1 MFLLNTSAVISIEK
15 SRKREIK
22 IIEKG
27 NFFYGFLF
35 LWAKGRRQ
43 WWTEWQKNG
52 TIKELFDKEKR
63 RRHKQ

>member
-35 LWAKGRRQ
+35 L
-43 WWTEWQKNG
+43 
-52 TIKELFDKEKR
+52 
-63 RRHKQ
+63 